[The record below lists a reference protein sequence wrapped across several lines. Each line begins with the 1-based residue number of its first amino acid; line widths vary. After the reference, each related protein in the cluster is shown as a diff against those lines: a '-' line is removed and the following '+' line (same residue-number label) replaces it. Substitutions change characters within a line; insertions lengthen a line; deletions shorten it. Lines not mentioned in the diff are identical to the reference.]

1 MCIYNKK
8 ACVCVCVCV
17 RRGGGC
23 LDKYISAAT
32 WPLQTKIPGSAPK

>member
-8 ACVCVCVCV
+8 VCVCKD
-17 RRGGGC
+17 C

-32 WPLQTKIPGSAPK
+32 YPPKQNS